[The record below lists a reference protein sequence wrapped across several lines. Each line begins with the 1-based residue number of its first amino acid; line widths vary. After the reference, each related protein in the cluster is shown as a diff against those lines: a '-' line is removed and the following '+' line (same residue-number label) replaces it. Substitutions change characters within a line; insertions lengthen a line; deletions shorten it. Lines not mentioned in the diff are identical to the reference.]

1 MRSVANQELSEYRRP
16 SRPDR
21 GPARLKLIFTLDYEI
36 HGNGE
41 GSPLELMVSP
51 TDRLL
56 DLLEGFGAKLTIMAD
71 TVEILKFREYRDSS
85 GRDDWAYGAIERQ
98 LKDAVARGHDIQ
110 LHQHPAYARA
120 HSMTGKWALDWSEY
134 DLARLGYERI
144 SVLVREGKDYLEGL
158 LRPVRAGYRCHAFRS
173 ANWSMCPSADAVRVL
188 LENGFQIDT
197 SVFKYGFRDELV
209 QFDYSGAESE
219 TVPWPVDAS
228 DICRRDERGE
238 LFEFP
243 IYSEFR
249 PIWSFISVNRFNR
262 VIQGLIHQLPDPAP
276 PGGEAEGA
284 AAPVAKAGRVKNAL
298 RRGTDL
304 LSDLF
309 RKHAWKLDFNQCSGS
324 QMVSALERARARH
337 ADRITDL
344 PIVLIGHSKLFNA
357 FNAGQ
362 LRTFLE
368 YVASRPDDFGF
379 GIFGNFDLE
388 RFRRPVQP

>member
-1 MRSVANQELSEYRRP
+1 MLSVMNEGLTRERQPRSP
-16 SRPDR
+16 GR
-21 GPARLKLIFTLDYEI
+21 GSGRLKLIFTLDYEI

-41 GSPLELMVSP
+41 GSPLDLMVCP

-98 LKDAVARGHDIQ
+98 LKDTVARGHDVQ

-120 HSMTGKWALDWSEY
+120 HAKSGKWILDWSEY

-144 SVLVREGKDYLEGL
+144 SALVREGRDYLEGL
-158 LRPVRAGYRCHAFRS
+158 LGPVRPGYRCQAFRS
-173 ANWSMCPSADAVRVL
+173 ANWSMCPSTDAVRVL
-188 LENGFQIDT
+188 SESGFKIDT

-209 QFDYSGAESE
+209 HFNYSGAESE

-228 DICRRDERGE
+228 DVCRRDDRGE

-243 IYSEFR
+243 IYSESR
-249 PIWSFISVNRFNR
+249 LIWSFISVNRFNR
-262 VIQGLIHQLPDPAP
+262 VIQGLIHPLPGPASP
-276 PGGEAEGA
+276 RTEAEVSV
-284 AAPVAKAGRVKNAL
+284 APVAGAGRVKSAL
-298 RRGTDL
+298 RTGVGL

-309 RKHAWKLDFNQCSGS
+309 HKHAWKLDFNQCSGS
-324 QMVSALERARARH
+324 QMVSALRRARARH
-337 ADRITDL
+337 ADRIMDL

-362 LRTFLE
+362 LRTFLR

-379 GIFGNFDLE
+379 GTFGDFDLE
-388 RFRRPVQP
+388 RFRRPAQP